1 MVYRIGSKGVVFTS
15 SILFSFFLVGCSS
28 YHFASVKFN
37 AEDVNSRLDSGV
49 KYFVLQFKALNGN
62 NVKKP
67 VELVSYAYE
76 STLKPPKLNQLI
88 SNSGTS
94 KFVGELWLGNN
105 TVSRAKI
112 DKLIIDSITGKRI
125 NYKWLLFIPK
135 KNAQNYIYY
144 SMKVVIE
151 GESTLNKTDEDT
163 EPCPPAV
170 CHVEI
175 SK

>member
-1 MVYRIGSKGVVFTS
+1 MVYSIGFKTVRFTS

-37 AEDVNSRLDSGV
+37 AEDVNAQLDSGA
-49 KYFVLQFKALNGN
+49 KYFVLQFKALNGK

-67 VELVSYAYE
+67 IELVSYAYVN
-76 STLKPPKLNQLI
+76 TLQPPKLNQLI
-88 SNSGTS
+88 SNSVAS
-94 KFVGELWLGNN
+94 KFIGELWLGNN
-105 TVSRAKI
+105 TISKAKI
-112 DKLIIDSITGKRI
+112 EKLIIDSITGKRI
-125 NYKWLLFIPK
+125 NYKWLLFTPK

-144 SMKVVIE
+144 SMKAVLE
-151 GESTLNKTDEDT
+151 GESTLSKKDEDT